1 MVPLRLLQTRPHAWV
16 AAALLA
22 LWLPQPAA
30 AQPYPTRPIKVVM
43 AWSDGFP
50 ANSTRLFAKELSERL
65 KQPVVVEI
73 QQGAGGEVA
82 ARHVKNAARDGY
94 TLLATGTSVTT
105 SWALRPGNVD
115 PGTDLQPIAQLV
127 ATPYV
132 IVSRAGAY
140 ADFDKFLE
148 GARDSRKKLNYASPG
163 VGSGMH
169 FLGEMIKTSA
179 GIDMVH
185 IPYASGARQLQALLA
200 GDVDIAIIS
209 LVTALPQIRIGKL
222 DALAV
227 STATRSPELP
237 AVPTL
242 TEKKLRGVP
251 AISSWIALFGP
262 AGLPADILD
271 ALSSQI
277 TAAAGNDDVRKI
289 VASWGAEV
297 PDTRRTS
304 LEHVVQTEKAL
315 WSKVAKEKNIVD
327 PN

>member
-1 MVPLRLLQTRPHAWV
+1 VSINKLV
-16 AAALLA
+16 
-22 LWLPQPAA
+22 
-30 AQPYPTRPIKVVM
+30 
-43 AWSDGFP
+43 F
-50 ANSTRLFAKELSERL
+50 
-65 KQPVVVEI
+65 KQM
-73 QQGAGGEVA
+73 
-82 ARHVKNAARDGY
+82 RY
-94 TLLATGTSVTT
+94 
-105 SWALRPGNVD
+105 D
-115 PGTDLQPIAQLV
+115 PMKDLQPIAQLV

-277 TAAAGNDDVRKI
+277 TAAAGDDDLRKL